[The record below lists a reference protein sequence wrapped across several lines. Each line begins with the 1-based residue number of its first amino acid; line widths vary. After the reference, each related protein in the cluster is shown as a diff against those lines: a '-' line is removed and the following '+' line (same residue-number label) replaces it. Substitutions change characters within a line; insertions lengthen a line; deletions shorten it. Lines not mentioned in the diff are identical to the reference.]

1 MERMAP
7 ASFHTPSLG
16 DEPSYQAV
24 KAPNNPLSPYAFFF
38 KETQTSIKQ
47 QQPDANFESVSKIVE
62 TMWQSLDEAQ
72 KEKYKKM
79 NEADKERYFR
89 EKEAYERI
97 TGQVLPVSKVLV
109 SSSSSTTQDASGA
122 TRCIRVGCGRPSIR
136 NTEWEDEYCSNQ
148 CVVLH
153 CDRVFK
159 DWVKEQNNQGGIAC

>member
-1 MERMAP
+1 MAP

-109 SSSSSTTQDASGA
+109 SSSSASNATQDASGA